1 VPPDASGVDPQGP
14 DHGHGHGHGH
24 AHAHGHAHGLGH
36 ARGRQHGRGAFGP
49 LDRLLTAIVLVAA
62 SATIVGAA
70 LLWPGDLGIDTS
82 PQPDLVGARVL
93 AVELVEDAAVPGDL
107 SSPLDGSGLILLDVE
122 LLEGVDRGRVLS
134 LELPAEGYPEFRRGD
149 VVELFPS
156 EVPGEGAVYFVADFR
171 RTTTL
176 AWLGLAFVGA
186 VLLVGRWRGLRA
198 LVGLAASLWIVIGFM
213 LPAILGGASPPIVAL
228 VGGTG
233 VMLITLYLAH
243 GLTRMT
249 NAAAVGTLVALVIT
263 VAIAIVTIDATRI
276 TGFASEDA
284 VYARFVLGG
293 LDLRGI
299 VLAGLIV
306 AALGVLDD
314 VTVSQSSTV
323 FALHE
328 TDPDQT
334 FAQLFGRGMR
344 VGRDHIASVIN
355 TLFLAYAGASLALLL
370 LFSTSGLAAGELVN
384 SEQVATEIVKTVVGS
399 LGLIAAVPLTTA
411 IAAASAIASRRT
423 RS

>member
-1 VPPDASGVDPQGP
+1 MPPDAGGPDPQA
-14 DHGHGHGHGH
+14 HGHGHGHG
-24 AHAHGHAHGLGH
+24 
-36 ARGRQHGRGAFGP
+36 RGHGRGSFGP
-49 LDRLLTAIVLVAA
+49 LDRLLTTIVVIAA
-62 SATIVGAA
+62 LATIIGAA
-70 LLWPGDLGIDTS
+70 LLWPGDLGLDAP

-93 AVELVEDAAVPGDL
+93 AVELVEEAAAPDDL
-107 SSPLDGSGLILLDVE
+107 ASPLEGSGLILLDVE
-122 LLEGVDRGRVLS
+122 VLDGPDRGRVLS
-134 LELPAEGYPEFRRGD
+134 LDLPAEGYPEFRRGD
-149 VVELFPS
+149 IVELFPS
-156 EVPGEGAVYFVADFR
+156 EVPGEGVVYFVADFR

-176 AWLGLAFVGA
+176 LWLGLAFVGA

-198 LVGLAASLWIVIGFM
+198 LVGLAASLWIVVGFM
-213 LPAILGGASPPIVAL
+213 LPAILGGANPPVVAL

-233 VMLITLYLAH
+233 VMLVTLYLAH

-249 NAAAVGTLVALVIT
+249 NAAAVGTLGALVVT
-263 VAIAIVTIDATRI
+263 VGIAIVTIDATRI

-284 VYARFVLGG
+284 VYARFLLGE

-323 FALHE
+323 FTLHE
-328 TDPDQT
+328 TDPSQSFT
-334 FAQLFGRGMR
+334 QLFGRGMR

-370 LFSTSGLAAGELVN
+370 LFSTSGLSTGELVN
-384 SEQVATEIVKTVVGS
+384 SELVATEIVKTVVGS

-411 IAAASAIASRRT
+411 IAAASAIASRRART
-423 RS
+423 